1 MALIDDL
8 KSAKNLWKNGKP
20 ITRFFIVLSTFLA
33 SGSIA
38 SLSDV
43 VFAWKGFILDGVNV
57 YRSWVV
63 HPMQQLASDFGLSID
78 NSEVHFLV
86 LTALFMAAIY
96 RKVWVTSE
104 VEMRIFSG
112 LSMLLGFGVLAYL
125 TGNGHEV
132 KKNETFF
139 YIYFVICLVYP
150 FLRKF
155 SFLEKVAYYLP
166 VVSGVGVTLFAGA
179 VNAGLSR

>member
-8 KSAKNLWKNGKP
+8 KSAKDLWKNGTP
-20 ITRFFIVLSTFLA
+20 ITKVFIVLSTFLA
-33 SGSIA
+33 SGAIA
-38 SLSDV
+38 SLSDT

-57 YRSWVV
+57 YRAWVV
-63 HPMQQLASDFGLSID
+63 NPMQQLASDFGLNID
-78 NSEVHFLV
+78 NFEAHFLV

-104 VEMRIFSG
+104 FGMRIFSG
-112 LSMLLGFGVLAYL
+112 VSMLLGLGFLAYL
-125 TGNGHEV
+125 TGNANEV
-132 KKNETFF
+132 QKNETFF

-155 SFLEKVAYYLP
+155 SSLEKVAYYLP
-166 VVSGVGVTLFAGA
+166 IGSGAGVTLLAGA
-179 VNAGLSR
+179 VNAGLNR